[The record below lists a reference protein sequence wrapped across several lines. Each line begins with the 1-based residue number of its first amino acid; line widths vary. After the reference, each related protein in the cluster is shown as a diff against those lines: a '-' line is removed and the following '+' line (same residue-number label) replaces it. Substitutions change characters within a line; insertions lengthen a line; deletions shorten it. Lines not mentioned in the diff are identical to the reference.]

1 MCACP
6 KGLDGKQTVLAQ
18 GGNGSL
24 QAAPS
29 LGFFINIRYE
39 KHPDRMR
46 TGSRQRC
53 LFF

>member
-1 MCACP
+1 MCACR
-6 KGLDGKQTVLAQ
+6 KGLDGEQTVLAQ

-29 LGFFINIRYE
+29 LDFFINIRYE
-39 KHPDRMR
+39 KHPDRVL
-46 TGSRQRC
+46 TGLRQRC